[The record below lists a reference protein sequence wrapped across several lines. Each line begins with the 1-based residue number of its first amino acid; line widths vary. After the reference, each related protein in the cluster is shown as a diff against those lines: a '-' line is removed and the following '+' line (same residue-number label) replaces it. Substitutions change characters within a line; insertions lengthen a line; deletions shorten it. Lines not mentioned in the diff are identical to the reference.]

1 MNSISLCL
9 NASPLQH
16 FIATDFD
23 INKSVDFLRYPSDPS
38 TSTNKTTTTSLD
50 NEQLNNQSAV
60 FDERLKYDV
69 FTEVPAGVTIMPR
82 QNLLPNKNQLFFNRS
97 STYED
102 YRQGV
107 KSWLTW
113 QDSFILPNFILL
125 ALLSIG
131 AIAAFKV

>member
-1 MNSISLCL
+1 M
-9 NASPLQH
+9 NASPLQD
-16 FIATDFD
+16 FIVTDFD
-23 INKSVDFLRYPSDPS
+23 IEKSIDFILYPSDPS
-38 TSTNKTTTTSLD
+38 TSTTKTTTASLD
-50 NEQLNNQSAV
+50 NAQLNNQSAV
-60 FDERLKYDV
+60 LDERIKDDV

-82 QNLLPNKNQLFFNRS
+82 QNSLPNKNKLFFNRS
-97 STYED
+97 STFED

-107 KSWLTW
+107 KSWLSW